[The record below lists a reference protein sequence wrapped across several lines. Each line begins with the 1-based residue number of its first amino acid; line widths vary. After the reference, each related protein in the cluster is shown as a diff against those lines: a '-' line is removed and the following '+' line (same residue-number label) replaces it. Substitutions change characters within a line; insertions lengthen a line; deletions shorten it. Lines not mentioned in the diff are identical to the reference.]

1 MKRLCSVI
9 KMVAIVDLC
18 GNDSNEN
25 PGLISNFLLNKDTV
39 SPAGIARR
47 IAVLRR
53 QSTLVRRELT
63 EEEEKTMKFLD
74 ESLSLS

>member
-18 GNDSNEN
+18 GIDSNEN
-25 PGLISNFLLNKDTV
+25 PGLISNFLLNKNTV
-39 SPAGIARR
+39 SPSGIARQ

-63 EEEEKTMKFLD
+63 EEEKTMEFLD

>member
-1 MKRLCSVI
+1 
-9 KMVAIVDLC
+9 MVAIVDLC

-39 SPAGIARR
+39 SPSGIARR

-63 EEEEKTMKFLD
+63 EEEKTMKFLD
-74 ESLSLS
+74 ESLSLL

>member
-1 MKRLCSVI
+1 
-9 KMVAIVDLC
+9 MVAIADLC

-25 PGLISNFLLNKDTV
+25 SGLISNFLLNKDTV
-39 SPAGIARR
+39 SPSGIARR

-63 EEEEKTMKFLD
+63 EEEKTMKFLD